1 MLDHPGAIWVPTGG
15 PEGPFWPQADP
26 NWEKSFW
33 THQRGQIWS
42 QLLPIVAL
50 HVMQILWCDHFA
62 IKTNICRE
70 KLACKPQRCASQ
82 NCANSPQNVLKRE
95 SNSKLWIVVEILKRR
110 KLPFKVVAGL
120 CISTKAKAKAKKV
133 SKEDFP
139 VLILVLMFFLVHNCV
154 YWRFSSV
161 VTLSIFHFPSFHRC
175 SQYVWHPLLNT
186 HTLTTDM
193 DIGGAEIFVGFAFSK
208 AILEHRYGT

>member
-1 MLDHPGAIWVPTGG
+1 MSCKFCDVTI
-15 PEGPFWPQADP
+15 
-26 NWEKSFW
+26 
-33 THQRGQIWS
+33 
-42 QLLPIVAL
+42 LLS
-50 HVMQILWCDHFA
+50 
-62 IKTNICRE
+62 
-70 KLACKPQRCASQ
+70 KLTFVERNLCASLEDVQ
-82 NCANSPQNVLKRE
+82 AKIVRTHHRMFLKKRKHYL
-95 SNSKLWIVVEILKRR
+95 KLWIVVEILKRR
-110 KLPFKVVAGL
+110 KFPFKVVAGL
-120 CISTKAKAKAKKV
+120 CISTTAKAKAKKV

-186 HTLTTDM
+186 HSLTTDM

-208 AILEHRYGT
+208 AI